1 MKSTCHP
8 TYIATETLKRRPN
21 KMTTPQMKIKSM
33 CHPTSFSNE
42 TLTRRPN
49 KM

>member
-8 TYIATETLKRRPN
+8 TSIATETLKRCPN